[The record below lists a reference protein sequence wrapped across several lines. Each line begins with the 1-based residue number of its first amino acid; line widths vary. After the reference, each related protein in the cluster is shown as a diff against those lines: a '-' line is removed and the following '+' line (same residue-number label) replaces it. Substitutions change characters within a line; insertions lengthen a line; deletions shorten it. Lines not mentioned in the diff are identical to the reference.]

1 MKTGL
6 AKQNKGLRRFIKPY
20 KDNWQLMLMFL
31 PGLLTLILFCY
42 YPMYGVLI
50 AFKDFKML
58 RGITG
63 SEWVGFEHF
72 ARLFKDE
79 EFWRVFTNTLRISVL
94 KLVVG
99 FPMPII
105 FAICLNELRNLKFKK
120 VIQTV
125 TYLPHFFSWVVLGG
139 MMLMIFSTT
148 GPVNKIISSIAGQPI
163 SFFGEGFWYIV
174 LLLVT
179 SVWQGTGWGAIVYIA
194 AISGIDM
201 SLYEAA
207 MVDGASRWR
216 QTINITLPSI
226 LPTIITVFILNVGN
240 IMVAG
245 FDQIYNT
252 FNPMVYSVADVID
265 TYVLRKLQNMNYDI
279 GTAVGLFKSVISLI
293 LVVSTNA
300 IVNKLTDGEQG
311 MW

>member
-6 AKQNKGLRRFIKPY
+6 AKQNNGLRRFIKPY
-20 KDNWQLMLMFL
+20 KDNWQLMLLFL
-31 PGLLTLILFCY
+31 PGLLALILFCY

-63 SEWVGFEHF
+63 SEWVGFDNF
-72 ARLFKDE
+72 KRLFADV
-79 EFWRVFTNTLRISVL
+79 EFWRVFMNTLRISVL
-94 KLVVG
+94 KLMVC

-105 FAICLNELRNLKFKK
+105 FVICLNELRNIKFKK

-148 GPVNKIISSIAGQPI
+148 GPVNKIIASIAGQPI

-179 SVWQGTGWGAIVYIA
+179 SVWQSTGWGAIVYIA

-207 MVDGASRWR
+207 MVDGASRWK
-216 QTINITLPSI
+216 QTIHITIPGI
-226 LPTIITVFILNVGN
+226 LPTIITVFILNVGK
-240 IMVAG
+240 IMVDG

-265 TYVLRKLQNMNYDI
+265 TYVLRKLQNMSYDI

-293 LVVSTNA
+293 LVICTNV

-311 MW
+311 LW